1 MKNKIKQEIEND
13 VLLREVADDVK
24 NDQLRQIW
32 DKYGILIIIGVAL
45 VLTLTISYESIK
57 NWQIKKQQEVSN
69 AYSVALSLQNQ
80 GRLDES
86 LEVYNQ
92 LASNSSGIYADI
104 SKLQIASIYMEQDKL
119 ADATNVLELLAKEG
133 NVAQMR
139 DVAALK
145 LAAYKLDHKAP
156 AEEII
161 ELLRPLIE
169 RASSSN
175 MAQELMAML
184 YVRENDITNA
194 MVEYEKIAY
203 SDSAADSMK
212 ARAQDMMNIL
222 GE

>member
-32 DKYGILIIIGVAL
+32 DKYGIFIIIGVAL

>member
-32 DKYGILIIIGVAL
+32 DKYGIFIIIGVAL

-104 SKLQIASIYMEQDKL
+104 SKLQIASIYMEQDKS

>member
-32 DKYGILIIIGVAL
+32 DKYGIFIIIGVAL

-104 SKLQIASIYMEQDKL
+104 SKLQIASIYMEQDKS
-119 ADATNVLELLAKEG
+119 ADAINVLELLAKEG

-194 MVEYEKIAY
+194 LVEYEKIAY

>member
-1 MKNKIKQEIEND
+1 MKNKIKNEIETD

-32 DKYGILIIIGVAL
+32 DKYGIFIIIGVAF

-57 NWQIKKQQEVSN
+57 NWQIKRQQEVSN

-92 LASNSSGIYADI
+92 LADSSSDIYADI
-104 SKLQIASIYMEQDKL
+104 SKLRIASIYMEQDKIN
-119 ADATNVLELLAKEG
+119 DALNVLDLLSKQG
-133 NVAQMR
+133 NVPQMR
-139 DVAALK
+139 DVASLK

-156 AEEII
+156 AEEIVD
-161 ELLRPLIE
+161 LLRPLIE
-169 RASSSN
+169 RASSSSL
-175 MAQELMAML
+175 AQELLAML
-184 YVRENDITNA
+184 YVRENDITKA
-194 MVEYEKIAY
+194 LVEYEKIIY
-203 SDSAADSMK
+203 SDNAAESMK
-212 ARAQDMMNIL
+212 TRAQDMINIL